1 MSSKLLDTT
10 YKKYIL
16 EKIPIL
22 NNIIDVN
29 NNNKSLL
36 DIIIDYC
43 TLQTKKFDYKD
54 DVKNILFKIN
64 NELKKNANI
73 YEINLNLNAKRNN
86 TETKK
91 NKNKFLKMHNINA
104 LNLIEAILSFTYDY
118 YIIDNDE
125 KIYERFSINKTSK
138 KIILEMINLKNKEAI
153 SLDDFIKNLYKSNN
167 SNKNQI
173 LLNVLIEI
181 AKKINDLQE
190 KCGFIHGDL
199 HSLNIFLIP
208 IHNTYFIHLIDFGL
222 SSIVLPTKNKN
233 KKIILEMPVNIH
245 LERFSRLDIDK
256 DDRLKCIDLFRLIQ
270 YLYSRIFSNNFKIDH
285 EYMDFI
291 TKLYNRTHFS
301 KRIEKSHEY
310 TKKKNFINEINDKNI
325 LYPKIFMKLTMN
337 KLNQNESKSVSSS
350 SSNDSSFHSIF
361 KSPLKFNNN
370 TSLLEESTK
379 NLSITSLKTPPN
391 TPPKRLIFGINNN
404 NHFSTPKKKQKS
416 IINNF
421 STPY

>member
-1 MSSKLLDTT
+1 MSSKLLDST

-29 NNNKSLL
+29 NNKNLL
-36 DIIIDYC
+36 DLIIDYC
-43 TLQTKKFDYKD
+43 TLQSKKFDYKE
-54 DVKNILFKIN
+54 DVKKILFKIN
-64 NELKKNANI
+64 NELKKNSNI
-73 YEINLNLNAKRNN
+73 YEIYLNLNAKRNN

-91 NKNKFLKMHNINA
+91 NKNKFLKIHNINA

-118 YIIDNDE
+118 YIKDN
-125 KIYERFSINKTSK
+125 KIYETFSMNKTSK
-138 KIILEMINLKNKEAI
+138 KIILEMINLKNKDAI
-153 SLDDFIKNLYKSNN
+153 SLDDFIKNLYKSDN

-181 AKKINDLQE
+181 AKKINDLQK

-208 IHNTYFIHLIDFGL
+208 MHNIYSIYLIDFGL
-222 SSIVLPTKNKN
+222 SSIILPTKNKD

-245 LERFSRLDIDK
+245 LERYSRLDIDK
-256 DDRLKCIDLFRLIQ
+256 DDRFKCIDLFRLIQ
-270 YLYSRIFSNNFKIDH
+270 YLYSRILYNKNSNV
-285 EYMDFI
+285 EYSDFI
-291 TKLYNRTHFS
+291 TKLYNKTHFN

-310 TKKKNFINEINDKNI
+310 SKTKNFINQINDKNI
-325 LYPKIFMKLTMN
+325 LYPEIFMKLTMD

-350 SSNDSSFHSIF
+350 SSNHSSFFNIF

-370 TSLLEESTK
+370 HSLLKSTK
-379 NLSITSLKTPPN
+379 KLSITSPNTPPN
-391 TPPKRLIFGINNN
+391 TPPKRLIFGNNN
-404 NHFSTPKKKQKS
+404 NNNPSTPKKQK
-416 IINNF
+416 IIKNLNF
-421 STPY
+421 STP